1 MIIIKGPYPQNEDE
15 IEILRKNGVCAVL
28 NIQTHEELN
37 NIYDQK
43 NIFFKNYQ
51 ICDESADLADKLP
64 EAAHLL
70 HELVQKFEV
79 KTSFYEFTEFYY
91 FRKFMFI
98 VQQEFL
104 ELRVLS
110 LLIYICMRIILLIW
124 H

>member
-51 ICDESADLADKLP
+51 ICDETSNLADNLLG
-64 EAAHLL
+64 AAHQL
-70 HELVQKFEV
+70 HELVQKIDV
-79 KTSFYEFTEFYY
+79 KTNFYEMY
-91 FRKFMFI
+91 
-98 VQQEFL
+98 
-104 ELRVLS
+104 
-110 LLIYICMRIILLIW
+110 
-124 H
+124 